1 MKNLRF
7 LALLLFVAIKQGKSD
22 IKCEL
27 KSGVNSALNKVG
39 SAALRGLYYHSNR
52 NSQNMY
58 LMDCYCIEQDDA
70 YSVIQD
76 PLTKD

>member
-39 SAALRGLYYHSNR
+39 SAALRGLYYHNNR

-58 LMDCYCIEQDDA
+58 LMDCYCIEQDDEV
-70 YSVIQD
+70 SRQNC
-76 PLTKD
+76 

>member
-39 SAALRGLYYHSNR
+39 SAALRGLYYHNNR
-52 NSQNMY
+52 NSKSPSKFEN
-58 LMDCYCIEQDDA
+58 DVVA
-70 YSVIQD
+70 PFSNR
-76 PLTKD
+76 